1 MDEIHEGY
9 FPPEKVGSMSLV
21 EKILVIAL
29 GGTFLASLS
38 IWFRLNAIENK
49 YGKWALIIN
58 FMSFSVTSIVEESI
72 SEDLEG
78 S

>member
-49 YGKWALIIN
+49 YGK
-58 FMSFSVTSIVEESI
+58 
-72 SEDLEG
+72 
-78 S
+78 